1 MFKTYAVE
9 ATDKNSLDFT
19 ILIEAMNE
27 AQARN
32 CVQTEMTVLSSR
44 EATTEDL
51 KIAKENETCPLRVH

>member
-9 ATDKNSLDFT
+9 ATDKNSLDYT

-32 CVQTEMTVLSSR
+32 CVETEMSVHASR
-44 EATTEDL
+44 EATEDDI
-51 KIAKENETCPLRVH
+51 KTAKVNEIAPLRVH